1 MYHFKLNE
9 NMKKNLIILT
19 FITTI
24 LFSGCNKFLDM
35 VPEKDIET
43 IESIFEIKKGAFD
56 FYNSCFSALN
66 QGLSV
71 GDYSADPSA
80 LLGGEY
86 AVGEF
91 GRKGSL
97 LNVLSISDGF
107 QNTNTP
113 YCDLWN
119 MKSNRDQPLSVYAC
133 IRYCN
138 IFIENIDKVNDMS
151 LWEKAAWK
159 AEIKCLKALYYFEMM
174 KRYGPIV
181 LVPKN
186 IQSNADIETMQPAR
200 SPVDVC
206 FAEIVKLFD
215 EAIPDLI
222 IRNEIPALSKSCF
235 NKEAALAYKARVL
248 LYAASPLFNGNNVYA
263 QFKNRDG
270 VLLFNSTYD
279 AEKWRLAA
287 EAADEA
293 LRVAEGNNIKIN
305 QGSSTEQSEKL
316 NNIVDIKSATIH
328 MNWLNSG
335 EWLFMQ
341 KEVLQN
347 ANKQHPL
354 YKNGESYHHT
364 SASGIMAP
372 NIATVELFYTDNGLP
387 ITKDRTW
394 IYDGRYKMGRETNTS
409 YTNIV
414 ELNEDV
420 LNLHLRR
427 EPRFYANIA
436 AAGTCETFNSKL
448 SRIEP
453 FKGQSRGT
461 IADRYNDGTIAQNI
475 TGYWSKKFIPTNTSP
490 GYPSQTPIVLMR
502 MSDLYLM
509 QAEAWNEYSGPSD
522 KVYNAIDKIRNRA
535 GIPPIRQ
542 AWQQYS
548 TSPDE
553 IKTKEGL
560 RNAIHQERMIEFV
573 FEGHHCWDLRRWK
586 KAELALNKPHTGW
599 NIMGKDA
606 KTFYNNFEQPIVV
619 SMKAKFIS
627 PRDYFWP
634 IKSEEIMI
642 SNIVQNPGW

>member
-1 MYHFKLNE
+1 
-9 NMKKNLIILT
+9 MKKILIISIFVASSLS
-19 FITTI
+19 F
-24 LFSGCNKFLDM
+24 GCSKFLDM

-43 IESIFEIKKGAFD
+43 IETIFEIKKGAYD
-56 FYNSCFSALN
+56 FYNSCFAALN
-66 QGLSV
+66 KGITV
-71 GDYSADPSA
+71 GDYTVDPSY

-86 AVGEF
+86 ATSEF
-91 GRKGSL
+91 ARKSSL
-97 LNVLSISDGF
+97 GNILSISDGF

-113 YCDLWN
+113 FCDLWN
-119 MKSNRDQPLSVYAC
+119 MNSNKNQPLSVYAC

-159 AEIKCLKALYYFEMM
+159 AEIKCLKALYYFEMV

-181 LVPKN
+181 LVPQN
-186 IQSNADIETMQPAR
+186 IHTNADIVAMQSPR
-200 SPVDVC
+200 SPIDEC
-206 FAEIVKLFD
+206 FEEMVRLFD

-222 IRNEIPALSKSCF
+222 IRNELPALSISCF
-235 NKEAALAYKARVL
+235 SKEAALAYKARVL

-270 VLLFNSTYD
+270 KLLFNSTYD
-279 AEKWRLAA
+279 AEKWKRAA

-293 LRVAEGNNIKIN
+293 ISVAEANNIKLN

-316 NNIVDIKSATIH
+316 NYLVDIRNSTMH
-328 MNWLNSG
+328 MNFVTTG

-341 KEVLQN
+341 DYIETNALLLQPVYR
-347 ANKQHPL
+347 KD
-354 YKNGESYHHT
+354 ESLSHV
-364 SASGIMAP
+364 SAKGLMNP

-394 IYDGRYKMGRETNTS
+394 IYDSRYKMSKETNPS

-414 ELNEDV
+414 ELNTDV
-420 LNLHLRR
+420 LYLHLRR
-427 EPRFYANIA
+427 EPRFYVNIA
-436 AAGTCETFNSKL
+436 AAGAYDTWNSKL
-448 SRIEP
+448 YKVEP

-461 IADRYNDGTIAQNI
+461 IADRFNDGTETQNI
-475 TGYWSKKFIPTNTSP
+475 TGYWSKKFVQINKGP
-490 GYPSQTPIVLMR
+490 GYPSEAPIVLMR

-509 QAEAWNEYSGPSD
+509 QAEAWNEYSGPSE
-522 KVYNAIDKIRNRA
+522 KVYDAIDKIRIRA

-542 AWQQYS
+542 AWQQFS

-553 IKTKEGL
+553 IKSKDGL
-560 RNAIHQERMIEFV
+560 RNAIQQERMIEFV

-586 KAELALNKPHTGW
+586 KAETVLNKPHTGW
-599 NIMGKDA
+599 NVMGTDA
-606 KTFYNNFEQPIVV
+606 RSFYNNFDQPIVV
-619 SMKAKFIS
+619 SKKAKFIS